1 MLRFCREAHLAH
13 DFVDNRRELPTIQ
26 FSFNAALR
34 KHQTTAVG
42 AVRKKDFGVIVAP
55 PGTGKTVIG
64 LKIISVKQ
72 QPALIVVHRKQLLD
86 QWVERIE
93 SFLGIP
99 KADIGIIGQGKVK
112 LGTGKNNRCNDTK
125 SSKTY
130 RNYSGQIWHNS
141 NRRMPSCSGGI
152 LPCYRRK
159 TEQCLLLQSHSDS
172 FSEI

>member
-1 MLRFCREAHLAH
+1 
-13 DFVDNRRELPTIQ
+13 
-26 FSFNAALR
+26 R

-112 LGTGKNNRCNDTK
+112 LGTNKKNVGTIQSLPKHIKFIQEKFGTILFNECHHVPAE
-125 SSKTY
+125 SY
-130 RNYSGQIWHNS
+130 RTTVRKLNSVYCYSLTTT
-141 NRRMPSCSGGI
+141 PF
-152 LPCYRRK
+152 RK
-159 TEQCLLLQSHSDS
+159 YTDDK
-172 FSEI
+172 FIFT